1 MSSTIPTTIP
11 AAQASSLP
19 GPPNADELRV
29 GRIDGARFPQQLLR
43 LCLPGLVLVAISR
56 GNPRVFIPSVLIG
69 FCSIFLAFRLSRIH
83 GDEKCVARVV
93 RGHTILFVLC
103 SAVILLM
110 GQTSDVDAM
119 LTVFLLYL
127 VGFTCVL
134 TARRMTGSVTRAVP
148 AGAATRAVPARTAV
162 APRATRAAPPAI
174 SVTELRS
181 MQQEIVRSRG
191 SLESLPVFD
200 ESQSALQQA
209 WKAGD
214 PSRVA
219 PLLEA
224 GNRQTQNSWQRA
236 VAVHNRAVDYT
247 DRAREKLNHLLAQVQ
262 QRISVFN
269 LDLDAIERERSKR
282 GYVTFAQAIPPRL
295 TERRIAL
302 RNRSFSQGASHA
314 ALRIGRAGHPLAGLL
329 AAGAVLAAQ
338 YAYSSK
344 ILRELKDAEGQL
356 VVDAEAARG
365 DFAMVDSVLAT
376 RIIPNFQ
383 RMLELITQ
391 LEAEFG
397 ELRGDVNIDEP
408 EVREKA
414 MRLAFAVIEG
424 RRLVTTMA
432 GD

>member
-1 MSSTIPTTIP
+1 MSSTIPTKIP

-19 GPPNADELRV
+19 GPPAADELRV
-29 GRIDGARFPQQLLR
+29 GRIDGARFRQQLLR

-83 GDEKCVARVV
+83 GDEKSVAHVV
-93 RGHTILFVLC
+93 RGSTILFVLC

-110 GQTSDVDAM
+110 GQTSDVDAI

-134 TARRMTGSVTRAVP
+134 TARRM
-148 AGAATRAVPARTAV
+148 AGPV
-162 APRATRAAPPAI
+162 ARAAPPPI
-174 SVTELRS
+174 SITELRS
-181 MQQEIVRSRG
+181 MQQEIVRSG
-191 SLESLPVFD
+191 ASLESLLVFD

-219 PLLEA
+219 PLLEE
-224 GNRQTQNSWQRA
+224 GNRQTQNSWRRA
-236 VAVHNRAVDYT
+236 VAVHNRAVDCT
-247 DRAREKLNHLLAQVQ
+247 DRARERLNHLLVQVQ

-269 LDLDAIERERSKR
+269 LDLDAIELERSKR
-282 GYVTFAQAIPPRL
+282 GYVSFAQAIPLRL

-302 RNRSFSQGASHA
+302 RNRSFSQGASQA

-344 ILRELKDAEGQL
+344 ILRELKDVEGQL
-356 VVDAEAARG
+356 IVDAEAARG
-365 DFAMVDSVLAT
+365 DFAMVRSVLTT

-391 LEAEFG
+391 LEAGLG
-397 ELRGDVNIDEP
+397 ELRGHVNIDEP
-408 EVREKA
+408 AVREKA
-414 MRLAFAVIEG
+414 MRLAFAMIEG
-424 RRLVTTMA
+424 RRLVATMA